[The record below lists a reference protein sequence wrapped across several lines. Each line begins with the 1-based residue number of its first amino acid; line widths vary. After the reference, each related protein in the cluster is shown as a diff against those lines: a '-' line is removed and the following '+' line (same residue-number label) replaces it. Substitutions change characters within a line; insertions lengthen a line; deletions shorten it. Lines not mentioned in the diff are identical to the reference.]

1 MAYILALAIG
11 MGSLALYTA
20 AFFFPEVYR
29 KGDFFWSGVGMF
41 YALILWFCAGRI
53 TGAVLLGQLAAVT
66 IVLWFGWE
74 NLRLRRYL
82 TPVAE
87 QTQIKEDVKEQL
99 AGGLS
104 GLPKLVKTGLK
115 KDESTVAPSTTP
127 DATAAQ
133 AESQLETDEERAP
146 EKIPGD
152 ELGTTEAPQTDDAS
166 QSRTAQ
172 SQTDIDESRTAQSQT
187 DIDESRTA
195 QSQTDIDESRTAQS
209 QTDESRDANASAEAL
224 RKKESEPVKP
234 EKQKSSRFLGLGKIF
249 ASVKSRPKKQPKSQP
264 DQKIT
269 SGESVADETAETP
282 GTTTSAPVPD
292 VTTSQTSGTSA
303 VQTKEAV
310 TPPEQTTVPEVEK
323 TPGASAVQTKEA
335 ETELEQ
341 AAPPQTEETSGTSAV
356 QTKEA
361 VTSPEQAAPPETEE
375 TLTGASAVEEKAENA
390 TTNESSPG
398 SAEIKAK
405 TDDG

>member
-53 TGAVLLGQLAAVT
+53 TGAVLLGQLAAAT

-99 AGGLS
+99 AEGLS

-115 KDESTVAPSTTP
+115 KDEESTVAPSTTP
-127 DATAAQ
+127 DGTAAQ
-133 AESQLETDEERAP
+133 AESQLETDSDRAP
-146 EKIPGD
+146 EKIKSD

-166 QSRTAQ
+166 QSQTDEVQ
-172 SQTDIDESRTAQSQT
+172 SQTDEVQSQT
-187 DIDESRTA
+187 DEAESQTDEV
-195 QSQTDIDESRTAQS
+195 QSQTDEAQS

-234 EKQKSSRFLGLGKIF
+234 EKQKSSGFLGLGKIF
-249 ASVKSRPKKQPKSQP
+249 ASVKSRSKKQRQSQP

-269 SGESVADETAETP
+269 SSDSVADETAETP

-292 VTTSQTSGTSA
+292 VTTSQTSGSSVVETE
-303 VQTKEAV
+303 EAI
-310 TPPEQTTVPEVEK
+310 TPLEQTTVPEVEE
-323 TPGASAVQTKEA
+323 TPGASAVESKEAETELEQAAPPETSETSGSSAVESKEA

-341 AAPPQTEETSGTSAV
+341 AAPPQTEET
-356 QTKEA
+356 
-361 VTSPEQAAPPETEE
+361 
-375 TLTGASAVEEKAENA
+375 LTGSSAVEEGE
-390 TTNESSPG
+390 NESSPG

-405 TDDG
+405 TDES